1 MNVCPVCSTP
11 LRVDG
16 ICSKCLL
23 KLALESRQSP
33 SSMISSDNLRQLD
46 SSFPHLSI
54 LRMVGRGGMG
64 TIYHARQTSLD
75 RDVALKI
82 IDRSISNNTTFLDR
96 FEREAK
102 ALAKLNH
109 PNIVSVFDYGNTSD
123 GQAYFIMEFVH
134 GLNLREAMQSMP
146 IDLSHSTEIV
156 CSVATALTYAHTKG
170 VIHRDIKPENIL
182 LSDDGSIKLADFGI
196 AKINN
201 AAAEKKITAT
211 RQVLG
216 TVHYLAPEQLEA
228 SNEVDHRVDIY
239 ALGVVFYELLTKQLP
254 VGNFEPPSHLNP
266 AIHRDLDS
274 VILKSLS
281 RKPSLRFQ
289 TVEEFQQA
297 ILSAVEKSSS
307 VHSSVKPNPVFNASV
322 QNLATVTVPF
332 QCEGMKG
339 FSMVHGAIQANDDG
353 LRVEYRSQD
362 AFFGTWKSKLRKLE
376 LPWNRLVRVELKP
389 GVFESKLQVYGDT
402 FSLFEDFPG
411 TEGGYLTVKVSQHNP
426 SALFDLNRNP
436 IKQLQTNQTIA
447 VLLIIFGFLN
457 AGTLAILQVAAAESG
472 FASSIKAMLAV
483 AIAVCIGPLIIIQMI
498 SGMIYASTGVAKIGQ
513 VGVIASMLP
522 LSPLFVFSFPF
533 ANWANRKL
541 SDTPPQNNALSQ
553 QSYPRW
559 GVTTMIFMKESK
571 HATLVSTL
579 ESLVGVLLVA
589 ATAVWVI
596 GVYPSKMQ
604 YRVVGS
610 IPSES
615 VKEFV
620 KQRLYEF
627 SDVDISIDSEQRFTL
642 ACWRYQRNRIA
653 DRLSITE
660 KPKLLTCVS
669 SEGTSKTTNPSQT
682 TDGLPSDSDAITE
695 RYVPIFAGEYPKG
708 LISRSSSYGAETL
721 VDKEIAWDESWL
733 GAIQKQSS
741 SKLKINWSKNGLS
754 AFREQMIDT
763 QDPIIAIQINGWI
776 EAVADK
782 EDMKDNSLSFQWLS
796 GAKRSIESIQ
806 SALRG
811 PSLSAELELLE

>member
-1 MNVCPVCSTP
+1 
-11 LRVDG
+11 
-16 ICSKCLL
+16 
-23 KLALESRQSP
+23 
-33 SSMISSDNLRQLD
+33 
-46 SSFPHLSI
+46 
-54 LRMVGRGGMG
+54 MVGRGGMG

-82 IDRSISNNTTFLDR
+82 IDRSISNDSTFLDR

-146 IDLSHSTEIV
+146 VDLSHSIEIV
-156 CSVATALTYAHTKG
+156 CSVATALTYAHSKG

-182 LSDDGSIKLADFGI
+182 LSDDGRIKLADFGI
-196 AKINN
+196 AKISN

-274 VILKSLS
+274 VILRSLS

-289 TVEEFQQA
+289 TVEEFHKA
-297 ILSAVEKSSS
+297 ILAAVENSSS
-307 VHSSVKPNPVFNASV
+307 AHERVSTSPVVHASAPNLP
-322 QNLATVTVPF
+322 TVSVPF
-332 QCEGMKG
+332 QCEGMNG
-339 FSMVHGAIQANDDG
+339 FSMVHGAIQANDEG

-362 AFFGTWKSKLRKLE
+362 AFFGSWKSKLRKLE
-376 LPWNRLVRVELKP
+376 LPWNRLVRIELKP

-411 TEGGYLTVKVSQHNP
+411 TEGGYLTVKVKKQNIDLAERLMDRVRQHNP
-426 SALFDLNRNP
+426 SALFDANRKP
-436 IKQLQTNQTIA
+436 IQQLQTNQTIA
-447 VLLIIFGFLN
+447 ILLIIFAFLN
-457 AGTLAILQVAAAESG
+457 AGTLAILQVATAESG
-472 FASSIKAMLAV
+472 FATSIKAMLSI
-483 AIAVCIGPLIIIQMI
+483 AISICIGPLILIQMI

-533 ANWANRKL
+533 ASWANREL
-541 SDTPPQNNALSQ
+541 SETPTRNNNTPS
-553 QSYPRW
+553 SNYPRW
-559 GVTTMIFMKESK
+559 GVTTMIFMRESK

-579 ESLVGVLLVA
+579 ESLAGVLLVA
-589 ATAVWVI
+589 ATAVWLI
-596 GVYPSKMQ
+596 GVYPSKMK
-604 YRVVGS
+604 YRVVGN
-610 IPSES
+610 IPTES

-620 KQRLYEF
+620 EQRLYEF
-627 SDVDISIDSEQRFTL
+627 SNVDISIDSEQRFTIG
-642 ACWRYQRNRIA
+642 CWRYQRNRIA

-660 KPKLLTCVS
+660 KPKLLNCSGSKES
-669 SEGTSKTTNPSQT
+669 STTTTPSQT
-682 TDGLPSDSDAITE
+682 TDGLPSDSDAISE
-695 RYVPIFAGEYPKG
+695 RYLPIFAGEYPKG
-708 LISRSSSYGAETL
+708 LIHRDSSYGAETL
-721 VDKEIAWDESWL
+721 VQKEITWDESWL
-733 GAIQKQSS
+733 SGIQKQSN
-741 SKLKINWSKNGLS
+741 SKLKLNWSKNGL
-754 AFREQMIDT
+754 AALREQLLDT
-763 QDPIIAIQINGWI
+763 QAPIIAIQINGWI

-782 EDMKDNSLSFQWLS
+782 ENMQDNSLSFQWLS

>member
-1 MNVCPVCSTP
+1 
-11 LRVDG
+11 
-16 ICSKCLL
+16 
-23 KLALESRQSP
+23 
-33 SSMISSDNLRQLD
+33 
-46 SSFPHLSI
+46 
-54 LRMVGRGGMG
+54 MVGRGGMG

-82 IDRSISNNTTFLDR
+82 IDRSISNDSTFLDR

-109 PNIVSVFDYGNTSD
+109 PNVVSVFDYGNTSD

-146 IDLSHSTEIV
+146 IDLSHSIEIV
-156 CSVATALTYAHTKG
+156 CSVATALTYAHSKG

-182 LSDDGSIKLADFGI
+182 LSDDGRIKLADFGI

-266 AIHRDLDS
+266 AINRDLDS

-297 ILSAVEKSSS
+297 ILSAVEKNSS
-307 VHSSVKPNPVFNASV
+307 VHPSVMPTPAPHASV
-322 QNLATVTVPF
+322 PNLPTVSVPF
-332 QCEGMKG
+332 QCEGMNG

-362 AFFGTWKSKLRKLE
+362 AFFGSWKSKLRKLE

-411 TEGGYLTVKVSQHNP
+411 TEGGYLTVKVKKQNIDLAERLLDRVRQHNP

-472 FASSIKAMLAV
+472 FSSSIKAMLAV
-483 AIAVCIGPLIIIQMI
+483 AIAVCIGPLIVIQFI

-533 ANWANRKL
+533 ASWANREL
-541 SDTPPQNNALSQ
+541 SDTPPRNNALSQ
-553 QSYPRW
+553 TSYPRW

-579 ESLVGVLLVA
+579 ESFAGVLLVA
-589 ATAVWVI
+589 ATAVWLM
-596 GVYPSKMQ
+596 GMYPSKLQ
-604 YRVVGS
+604 YRIVGS
-610 IPSES
+610 APSES
-615 VKEFV
+615 VSEFV
-620 KQRLYEF
+620 NQRLYEF
-627 SDVDISIDSEQRFTL
+627 PDVDISMDSEQRFTIN
-642 ACWRYQRNRIA
+642 CWRYQRSRIA

-660 KPKLLTCVS
+660 KPKLLTCAAS
-669 SEGTSKTTNPSQT
+669 DGPSTTTNPSQT
-682 TDGLPSDSDAITE
+682 TEGLASDSDANSG

-708 LISRSSSYGAETL
+708 LINRNTSYGAETL
-721 VDKEIAWDESWL
+721 IDKEITWEESWL
-733 GAIQKQSS
+733 SGIQKQSS
-741 SKLKINWSKNGLS
+741 SKLKVNWSKNGLT
-754 AFREQMIDT
+754 AFREQMPDT
-763 QDPIIAIQINGWI
+763 QNPIIAIQINGWI
-776 EAVADK
+776 EAIADK
-782 EDMKDNSLSFQWLS
+782 DNMKDNSLSFEWLS